1 MAENIVKL
9 VIGLIVCAFKFGLGF
24 IPTVQANGYNFV
36 ESVLFGMAS
45 GLLGSAAFIYAGD
58 YLNRLIDLIG
68 NRIRGNR
75 PRKVRKKFT
84 KTNRR
89 IVAIKSRYGLI
100 GIALVSPILISIP
113 VGAFIAVRYFHNKKK
128 ILLYMMGA
136 ITLWSIVL
144 SAINLLF

>member
-1 MAENIVKL
+1 MLCSV
-9 VIGLIVCAFKFGLGF
+9 KFGVAFL
-24 IPTVQANGYNFV
+24 PTIRLYGYNFV
-36 ESVLFGMAS
+36 ESMLFGLAA
-45 GLLGSAAFIYAGD
+45 GFIGSAAFIYAGD
-58 YLNRLIDLIG
+58 YLNKLIDLIG

-128 ILLYMMGA
+128 ILLYMMASVAVWSA
-136 ITLWSIVL
+136 IFS
-144 SAINLLF
+144 SINLLF